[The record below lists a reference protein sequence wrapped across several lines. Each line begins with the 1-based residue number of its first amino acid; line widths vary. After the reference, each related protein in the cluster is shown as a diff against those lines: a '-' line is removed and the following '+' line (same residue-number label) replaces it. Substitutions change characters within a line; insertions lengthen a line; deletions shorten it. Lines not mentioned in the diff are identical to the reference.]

1 MRRTWQPFGV
11 WQLLLLLV
19 AIPLT
24 PVQMTHPECS
34 IILHLQEREAECL
47 ETIRSENQ
55 SNESPEPSSWKGRQ
69 LRTQIPSSDHKRFP
83 VGHIKTMSCSL
94 AQPYTTSRSLTSI
107 DATSGWLTEPYATSC
122 SLTQPYATLCSLTP
136 TNAKSCSPTQPYAVS
151 QRPTQ
156 PYATSQSLTQPYAMS
171 RRLTLTDRRHIPQVT
186 TALRPADTAL
196 RHVPRADTTLYHVR
210 QPDIALRHILQSDSG
225 LRHVLQ
231 PDTALRHVPRAD
243 TALRHVLQPDTALR
257 HVLRADTAL
266 RHVLQANS
274 ALRHGAYF
282 ATVKVLYTCGYS
294 ASLAA
299 LLLAIG
305 IFSCF
310 RKLHCTRN
318 SIHIHF
324 FTSFIMRGAAVFI
337 KDSVLFADESINH
350 CTMST
355 VNCKAAIAFFQY
367 SVLANF
373 YWLLVEG
380 MYLQTLLLFTF
391 TSDKRYFWWYTLIGW
406 GAPLLIVS
414 LWIFARLQYDNHGC
428 WDDYASL
435 YWWVIKAP
443 ILFAIFMNFLIFLN
457 VIRMLVQKIRSPD
470 VGKNYKQQYMRLA
483 KSTLLLIPLFGVHY
497 VVFALFPEHIGVEA
511 RLYFELVLGSYQG
524 FLVALLYCFLNGEVQ
539 AEIRRNWGKWQ
550 SSMESNVFNLV
561 TQDFTA

>member
-1 MRRTWQPFGV
+1 MRRTRQLFGV
-11 WQLLLLLV
+11 RRLLLLLA
-19 AIPLT
+19 AIPLSQ
-24 PVQMTHPECS
+24 VQATHPECL
-34 IILHLQEREAECL
+34 IVLHLQEREAECL

-55 SNESPEPSSWKGRQ
+55 SNESPESSSWKGCPREW
-69 LRTQIPSSDHKRFP
+69 DG
-83 VGHIKTMSCSL
+83 VSCWP
-94 AQPYTTSRSLTSI
+94 AVSI
-107 DATSGWLTEPYATSC
+107 GQSQAVTCQEILQVFKKSQGLIRRNCTESGWSSPSPPYYACELNGSSKDTE
-122 SLTQPYATLCSLTP
+122 
-136 TNAKSCSPTQPYAVS
+136 AK
-151 QRPTQ
+151 
-156 PYATSQSLTQPYAMS
+156 
-171 RRLTLTDRRHIPQVT
+171 
-186 TALRPADTAL
+186 
-196 RHVPRADTTLYHVR
+196 
-210 QPDIALRHILQSDSG
+210 
-225 LRHVLQ
+225 
-231 PDTALRHVPRAD
+231 
-243 TALRHVLQPDTALR
+243 
-257 HVLRADTAL
+257 
-266 RHVLQANS
+266 
-274 ALRHGAYF
+274 GAYF

-294 ASLAA
+294 TSLAA
-299 LLLAIG
+299 LLLAIS

-324 FTSFIMRGAAVFI
+324 FSSFIMRGAAVFI

-355 VNCKAAIAFFQY
+355 VNCKVAIAFFQY

-391 TSDKRYFWWYTLIGW
+391 ISDKRYFWWYTLIGW
-406 GAPLLIVS
+406 GVPMLIVS

-435 YWWVIKAP
+435 FWWVIKAP

-539 AEIRRNWGKWQ
+539 AEIQRNWGKWQ

>member
-1 MRRTWQPFGV
+1 MHVPKGAEWAFPSFCV
-11 WQLLLLLV
+11 L
-19 AIPLT
+19 LT
-24 PVQMTHPECS
+24 PCVLVSVRFLLKVQATHPECS

-47 ETIRSENQ
+47 ETIRRENQ
-55 SNESPEPSSWKGRQ
+55 SNESPESSSC
-69 LRTQIPSSDHKRFP
+69 LREWDG
-83 VGHIKTMSCSL
+83 VSCWP
-94 AQPYTTSRSLTSI
+94 AVSI
-107 DATSGWLTEPYATSC
+107 GQSQAVTCQEVLQVFKKSQVLIRRNCTESGWSSPSPPYYACELDGSNKDTE
-122 SLTQPYATLCSLTP
+122 
-136 TNAKSCSPTQPYAVS
+136 AK
-151 QRPTQ
+151 
-156 PYATSQSLTQPYAMS
+156 
-171 RRLTLTDRRHIPQVT
+171 
-186 TALRPADTAL
+186 
-196 RHVPRADTTLYHVR
+196 
-210 QPDIALRHILQSDSG
+210 
-225 LRHVLQ
+225 
-231 PDTALRHVPRAD
+231 
-243 TALRHVLQPDTALR
+243 
-257 HVLRADTAL
+257 
-266 RHVLQANS
+266 
-274 ALRHGAYF
+274 GAYF

-294 ASLAA
+294 TSLAA

-324 FTSFIMRGAAVFI
+324 FASFLTRGAAVLI
-337 KDSVLFADESINH
+337 KDSVLFADESIDH

-406 GAPLLIVS
+406 GVPMLIVS

-524 FLVALLYCFLNGEVQ
+524 FLVALLYCFLNGEVSDFPSTHTSQSGEGPAFPSAVPRCFSAGLFQVQ
-539 AEIRRNWGKWQ
+539 AEIQRNWGKWQ